1 MTSTSDPPSTPTDG
15 VLVETY
21 RSEWG
26 RLLSLLVA
34 RTRRLDFAEDALGEA
49 FVRASALWPEAG
61 APADPAAWLYTTAHR
76 LIIGYLRAEAVA
88 GRKAPLVATNPGWV
102 PTQEL
107 DALGDER
114 LALILLCCHPA
125 LHPEARSPLALR
137 LVIGTSTEEIAR
149 LFLVSK
155 ATMAARITR
164 AKKKIVAAGI
174 PLSSPVGEE
183 LRARLDEVTR
193 TIYLAFTAGYAP
205 KGGPSLLRV
214 DLAGEAVE
222 LAVVLHHLVPESAQ
236 VRALLALIVL
246 QHARRDARVSEG
258 RLVTLSRQDRTLWRG
273 NEIRAG
279 LSLLGNVPPGDPRA
293 EALRLQ
299 AAIAAEHVRAVTAEA
314 TNWSAIAA
322 CYFDLDVLTGSPV
335 VRLNRAVAVA
345 EVNGPRAGLK
355 ILDGLD
361 TMLGGSHRLFAVR
374 AELAHRAGDLALAH
388 ASFATA
394 LRLCT
399 NDGERAHLS
408 ARRDALA
415 G

>member
-1 MTSTSDPPSTPTDG
+1 MAFSSFTLTDMFRRPKPT
-15 VLVETY
+15 
-21 RSEWG
+21 RS
-26 RLLSLLVA
+26 
-34 RTRRLDFAEDALGEA
+34 
-49 FVRASALWPEAG
+49 
-61 APADPAAWLYTTAHR
+61 
-76 LIIGYLRAEAVA
+76 GY
-88 GRKAPLVATNPGWV
+88 PGWA
-102 PTQEL
+102 PTEEL

-125 LHPEARSPLALR
+125 LPPGARSPLALR
-137 LVIGTSTEEIAR
+137 LVIGTSTEQIAR

-164 AKKKIVAAGI
+164 AKKKLVAAGI

-205 KGGPSLLRV
+205 SDGPDLLRV

-222 LAVVLHHLVPESAQ
+222 LAVILHHLVPESAQ
-236 VRALLALIVL
+236 VRALLALVLL

-258 RLVTLSRQDRTLWRG
+258 RLVTLRDQDRRVWHR
-273 NEIRAG
+273 NEIHAG
-279 LSLLGNVPPGDPRA
+279 LSLQDGVPTGDPHA
-293 EALRLQ
+293 EVLRLQ
-299 AAIAAEHVRAVTAEA
+299 AAIAAEHAKAVTTEA
-314 TNWSAIAA
+314 TNWSAVAA

-345 EVNGPRAGLK
+345 EANGARAGLE
-355 ILDGLD
+355 ILEGLD
-361 TMLGGSHRLFAVR
+361 TMLDGSHRFFAVR
-374 AELAHRAGDLALAH
+374 GELAHRAGDLALSR
-388 ASFATA
+388 ASFTEA

-399 NDGERAHLS
+399 NDAERAHLS
-408 ARRDALA
+408 RRRDALD